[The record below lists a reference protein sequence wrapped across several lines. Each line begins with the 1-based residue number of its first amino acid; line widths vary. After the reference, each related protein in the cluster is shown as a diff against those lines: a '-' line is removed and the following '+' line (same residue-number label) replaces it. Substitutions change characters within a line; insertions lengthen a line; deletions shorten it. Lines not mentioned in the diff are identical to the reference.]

1 MVEFPTWSDM
11 SLKGICVCVRVHVC
25 VCVQVC
31 RTFRVCLCLMNTQL
45 RMRLL
50 YSQQNVPWG
59 LSDFQFVLSSLCSRS
74 STDQSHGGRTLPRW
88 PLRYL
93 LCSTSFYGDLV
104 SDQLALTALLCGIW
118 IHSVEACQQLWQ
130 ERAKSVEKR
139 SQSTTVFFRS
149 PLAPPWLRE
158 HSRRRRKKKKPNK
171 PYDTKDEKI
180 HDFGGGNNDMYF
192 VRVLSN
198 PCKLPQPEFLVL
210 LFLKHAGW
218 FWQELLIY
226 WKGSSFFIP
235 DITSVYT
242 SHLEGI
248 SGGSWCQSLTFAVKQ
263 HASPIFL

>member
-1 MVEFPTWSDM
+1 MTCFHGGVSYLIRYVTEGN
-11 SLKGICVCVRVHVC
+11 LCVCARARVCVRAG
-25 VCVQVC
+25 VQDVSSL
-31 RTFRVCLCLMNTQL
+31 FVFDMCLMNTQL

-50 YSQQNVPWG
+50 CSQQNVPWG

-158 HSRRRRKKKKPNK
+158 HSRRRRKKKK
-171 PYDTKDEKI
+171 TKQTLWHQRWED
-180 HDFGGGNNDMYF
+180 
-192 VRVLSN
+192 
-198 PCKLPQPEFLVL
+198 
-210 LFLKHAGW
+210 
-218 FWQELLIY
+218 
-226 WKGSSFFIP
+226 
-235 DITSVYT
+235 
-242 SHLEGI
+242 
-248 SGGSWCQSLTFAVKQ
+248 SWLWWRK
-263 HASPIFL
+263 